1 MPSHRRGTRLA
12 FPGFEEATMRT
23 HLGRASFSPLA
34 LFPLAVAI
42 SGCAVIGDVF
52 KRGVWEGV
60 LSELGLA
67 AVLAL
72 LVRILGS

>member
-1 MPSHRRGTRLA
+1 
-12 FPGFEEATMRT
+12 MRT

-34 LFPLAVAI
+34 LFPLVVSI

-52 KRGVWEGV
+52 KSGVCAGV
-60 LSELGLA
+60 FSEVALA

-72 LVRILGS
+72 LVRTLGI

>member
-1 MPSHRRGTRLA
+1 
-12 FPGFEEATMRT
+12 MRT

-34 LFPLAVAI
+34 LFPLAVSI

-52 KRGVWEGV
+52 KSGIWAGV

-67 AVLAL
+67 AVLAV
-72 LVRILGS
+72 LVRILGT

>member
-1 MPSHRRGTRLA
+1 
-12 FPGFEEATMRT
+12 MRT

-34 LFPLAVAI
+34 LFPLGVAI

-52 KRGVWEGV
+52 KTGVWAGV

>member
-1 MPSHRRGTRLA
+1 
-12 FPGFEEATMRT
+12 MRT

-34 LFPLAVAI
+34 FLPLVVAI

-52 KRGVWEGV
+52 KRGVWAGV

-67 AVLAL
+67 AVLAV
-72 LVRILGS
+72 LVRMLGT